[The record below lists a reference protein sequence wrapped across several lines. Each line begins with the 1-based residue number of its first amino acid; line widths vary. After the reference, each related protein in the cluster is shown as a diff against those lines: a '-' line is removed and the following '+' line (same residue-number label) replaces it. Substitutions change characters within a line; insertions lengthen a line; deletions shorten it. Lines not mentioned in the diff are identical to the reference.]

1 MRPKWDLHI
10 ILTGKQ
16 ESFCQSIAYKEFDFI
31 WEAWAAH
38 YNAKKM
44 SQNTIYQASC
54 RLLANS
60 KVVARIRE
68 IEAEIVSKSQST
80 LDEILIAMSKRV
92 RFDMRTLY
100 DKDGSLLEPHQM
112 TEDQAMCI
120 TEFDTKTTYVGNTEE
135 KARVELTKVK
145 LIDLKGLWDMFLK
158 KYGAYITN
166 LNLTNDNLDHLT
178 DLLKDIEE

>member
-1 MRPKWDLHI
+1 MK
-10 ILTGKQ
+10 LTAKQ
-16 ESFCQSIAYKEFDFI
+16 ENFAQSIAYKEFDFI

-60 KVVARIRE
+60 KVVARIKE

-92 RFDMRTLY
+92 RMDMRSY
-100 DKDGSLLEPHQM
+100 HKKDGVLLQPHEM

-120 TEFDTKTTYVGNTEE
+120 SEWDTRTTYIGKGDEVL
-135 KARVELTKVK
+135 RVETTKYK
-145 LIDLKGLWDMFLK
+145 LIDLKSLWDMFLK

-166 LNLTNDNLDHLT
+166 LNVTTDDLSHLD
-178 DLLKDIEE
+178 DLLKDIKE